1 MRQIAIICV
10 FLIVI
15 LLALV
20 GCLVIFEVM
29 DFDKGL
35 DTMLKF
41 GGAIVLLGVCSA
53 AISALMGAKKGD

>member
-20 GCLVIFEVM
+20 GCLVIFDVM
-29 DFDKGL
+29 DIDKGL

-41 GGAIVLLGVCSA
+41 GGAIVLLGVCA
-53 AISALMGAKKGD
+53 GAISALMGAKKGG